1 MAEWAERRVAQKE
14 PPVHHPYHDAGA
26 KSSALAWTVPQVLA
40 IAEALLRF
48 RCYWTPED
56 NLFACAD

>member
-48 RCYWTPED
+48 RCYWTR
-56 NLFACAD
+56 